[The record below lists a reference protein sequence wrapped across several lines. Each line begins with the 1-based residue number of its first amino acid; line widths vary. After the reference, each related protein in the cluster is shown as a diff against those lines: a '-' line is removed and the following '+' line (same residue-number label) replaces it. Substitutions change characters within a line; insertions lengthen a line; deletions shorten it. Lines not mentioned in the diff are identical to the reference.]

1 MDKNFLIFGGSGD
14 IGVNLT
20 SSLLKDAHT
29 NVWSSYQKNYSNIK
43 GKSFYFDAS
52 LGISSTLLKELRNI
66 HIDGLVYLVGERSS
80 KQLVR
85 NTSIEEWKKL
95 IDINALSFLRVY
107 NQLYETLKK
116 SNTKIVVIS
125 SSAAFENKR
134 LNGAYSGS
142 KALLESICMTIAK
155 EERENGIQIYVIAPS
170 LIDSKL
176 ARETVKL
183 KGYND
188 FEQYVHIHLNDN
200 ILKVNDV
207 VKVILQML
215 FDEDLSQQDKQIIRL
230 GYY

>member
-20 SSLLKDAHT
+20 SNLLKFDHT
-29 NVWSSYQKNYSNIK
+29 NIWSSYKKNHSNIK
-43 GKSFYFDAS
+43 GKSFYFDALS
-52 LGISSTLLKELRNI
+52 GISPILLEELRNL
-66 HIDGLVYLVGERSS
+66 HIDGLVYLVGEKSS
-80 KQLVR
+80 KQLIR
-85 NTSIEEWKKL
+85 NTSIEEWKTL

-116 SNTKIVVIS
+116 SNTKIVVMS

-155 EERENGIQIYVIAPS
+155 EERENGIRIYVIAPS

-188 FEQYVHIHLNDN
+188 FEQYIHSCLDGN
-200 ILKVNDV
+200 ILKINDV
-207 VKVILQML
+207 VKVILQLL
-215 FDEDLSQQDKQIIRL
+215 FDENLSQQDKQIIRL
-230 GYY
+230 GNY

>member
-14 IGVNLT
+14 IGINLT

-29 NVWSSYQKNYSNIK
+29 NVWSSYQKNYSNIE

-95 IDINALSFLRVY
+95 IDINALGFLRVY

-188 FEQYVHIHLNDN
+188 FEQYIHMHLNDN

-215 FDEDLSQQDKQIIRL
+215 FDEDLSQQDNQIIRL